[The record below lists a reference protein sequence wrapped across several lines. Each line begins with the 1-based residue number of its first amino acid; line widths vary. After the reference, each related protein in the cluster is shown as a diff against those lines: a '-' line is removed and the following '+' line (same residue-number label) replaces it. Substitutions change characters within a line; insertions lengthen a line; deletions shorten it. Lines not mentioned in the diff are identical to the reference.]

1 MANDTRAKVD
11 EALPDLEVSSGEN
24 VPANVKKVELDLDDA
39 PFLRRDEPPPPAVS
53 EDSIPAVDDKK
64 DDAAR
69 RKKKLILLA
78 AIGAAVLVIALV
90 AVWFFFF
97 RAPPPPP
104 PEPPKPDVVVV
115 PSTPAVETPRDI
127 VRQFAPFIVPVAEA
141 GGKTRFLVCK
151 FAAISAD
158 PKVNEEM
165 AQRLVPLRDAVYFYL
180 RGKNSAFL
188 LDARNGD
195 AIKKDLTSI
204 FNDYL
209 SQGKV
214 EDIVFESYLN
224 R

>member
-11 EALPDLEVSSGEN
+11 EVVPDLEVASSDN

-39 PFLRRDEPPPPAVS
+39 PFLQRDEPPPPAVPD
-53 EDSIPAVDDKK
+53 EPPPPKE
-64 DDAAR
+64 DDAGKR
-69 RKKKLILLA
+69 RKKKLALFG
-78 AIGAAVLVIALV
+78 AIVAVVLVLILV

-97 RAPPPPP
+97 RTPPPAP

-115 PSTPAVETPRDI
+115 PSAPVADVPKDI

-141 GGKTRFLVCK
+141 NGKTRFLTCK
-151 FAAISAD
+151 FAVISHD
-158 PKVNEEM
+158 QKVNEEM

-180 RGKNSAFL
+180 RGKDSGFL

-195 AIKKDLTSI
+195 SIKKDLASI

-214 EDIVFESYLN
+214 EDIVFESYLS